1 MTLSCVCSAGLYAV
15 YVSMQPVQDPSHT
28 AQLDNHEHN
37 ADDCPA
43 GLGSGLFFLGYS
55 LSMVP
60 SQLILM
66 RVGAPRWLA
75 TIVTGWGL
83 TAMSFSVMSSK

>member
-1 MTLSCVCSAGLYAV
+1 MI
-15 YVSMQPVQDPSHT
+15 
-28 AQLDNHEHN
+28 
-37 ADDCPA
+37 
-43 GLGSGLFFLGYS
+43 
-55 LSMVP
+55 P